1 MIIIMIL
8 EFDDVQHAIEECVWC
23 CEKYGNKYCLLYT
36 GDRFGVCQYGEALE
50 NNVILEIFNPI
61 GD

>member
-8 EFDDVQHAIEECVWC
+8 EFNDVQHAIEECEWC
-23 CEKYGNKYCLLYT
+23 CEKYGNRYLLLYT
-36 GDRFGVCQYGEALE
+36 GDRFGVCQHGEALE